1 MYVSL
6 KLFPA
11 WTRLQIAE
19 VNGFNFMCCKV
30 LLAIYFILSIGG
42 VSIFAQGTAE
52 ANQQAQNVAIDET
65 QMVLQEEA
73 TPAVTQQNVRMDSSI
88 GTTLRAFFVLALVLA
103 LSYFFLRFLRR
114 FSGQETYE
122 SSTIK
127 IIASQSLR
135 GQASVQIIEVAN
147 RIFVLGVGE
156 NVSLIAEVAE
166 KEALDELR
174 LQASQQIPKQSFAQL
189 LRGKLTIQGAD
200 PKIKTIL
207 NTEQQTDRIRQ
218 LLVKKNTL
226 EREESDSSE

>member
-1 MYVSL
+1 MV
-6 KLFPA
+6 
-11 WTRLQIAE
+11 
-19 VNGFNFMCCKV
+19 FNFMRCKV

-42 VSIFAQGTAE
+42 VSVFAQGAAE
-52 ANQQAQNVAIDET
+52 ANQQGQNVAVDET

-73 TPAVTQQNVRMDSSI
+73 APAAAQQNVRMGSSI
-88 GTTLRAFFVLALVLA
+88 GATLRAFFVLALVLA

-114 FSGQETYE
+114 LSGQETYE

-135 GQASVQIIEVAN
+135 GQASVQIVEVAN
-147 RIFVLGVGE
+147 RVFVLGVGE
-156 NVSLIAEVAE
+156 NVSLITEVTE

-189 LRGKLTIQGAD
+189 LRGKLAIQGAD
-200 PKIKTIL
+200 PKMKTML
-207 NTEQQTDRIRQ
+207 NTEQQADRIRQ

-226 EREESDSSE
+226 ERGESDSSE